1 MLPEPQ
7 TLIQFELLL
16 QGEGFR
22 CLKVLALFPFH
33 VTGVCAWSIFIDVFF
48 TSWSKAVIT
57 MTIYLWVYVEIALLA
72 GLLLYKCSGAALDKC
87 KLLNLYLLILI
98 YFVPKPQMPSVD

>member
-1 MLPEPQ
+1 
-7 TLIQFELLL
+7 
-16 QGEGFR
+16 
-22 CLKVLALFPFH
+22 
-33 VTGVCAWSIFIDVFF
+33 
-48 TSWSKAVIT
+48 